1 MTRSS
6 LLILPGAL
14 LAVAAA
20 AQQLPDLSDLKF
32 RNVGPTRGGRV
43 TAVCGDA
50 TAIGTFYMGATGGG
64 VWKTTDL
71 GNSWRNVSDGFF
83 TTPSIGAIR
92 VAHDDGDLVWVGTGS
107 DGRRCNVIAGCGVF
121 KCTDAGET

>member
-1 MTRSS
+1 MKRTNLT
-6 LLILPGAL
+6 LLAL
-14 LAVAAA
+14 LSLAAAPA
-20 AQQLPDLSDLKF
+20 AQQLPDLSDLTF

-43 TAVCGDA
+43 TAVCGSA

-71 GNSWRNVSDGFF
+71 GNTWRNVSDGFF
-83 TTPSIGAIR
+83 QSPSIGAIA

-107 DGRRCNVIAGCGVF
+107 DGLRSNVISGRGVYRS
-121 KCTDAGET
+121 TDAGET